1 MKLEL
6 EVSSGPNQGRTIP
19 VQLNPFLI
27 GRGEACHLRPASERV
42 SRQHCRIDFANE
54 AYTITDSQS
63 TDGTYVNGER
73 IEAPVPLRNGDM
85 LRIGSLTFKVK
96 LELTAD
102 PVQLALD
109 VSTRAALTRRVV
121 PKVGQDLQ
129 NLMGELREALKWTQ
143 QIFCPS
149 SEAARLAQEI
159 LDENSA
165 ALKILAENFQNVL
178 VLDTRQA
185 LVDGRFELQ
194 KYYQYV
200 AARIYST
207 LNIAPLCDP
216 HEQDIIQLLR
226 DESQLLILFLFV
238 ELVPTEQLRRIRSI
252 LQEDHHSLVIY
263 QKNSD
268 SNDPNRLST
277 DGDAERVIERDLS
290 DTKVEVDIKDSEL
303 IKPPKKDSE
312 ATPKPYPIANSRDA
326 SSETLRKYF
335 GGR

>member
-6 EVSSGPNQGRTIP
+6 EVSSGPNQGKIIP
-19 VQLNPFLI
+19 IRVNPFLI
-27 GRGEACHLRPASERV
+27 GRGESCHLRPASERV

-54 AYTITDSQS
+54 AYTISDSQS

-73 IEAPVPLRNGDM
+73 IEAAVPLRSGDQ
-85 LRIGSLTFKVK
+85 LRIGSLTFRVK
-96 LELTAD
+96 LEATAD
-102 PVQLALD
+102 PVQSALD
-109 VSTRAALTRRVV
+109 VSTRSALTRRVV
-121 PKVGQDLQ
+121 PKVGQDLHS
-129 NLMGELREALKWTQ
+129 LLGELREALKWTQ

-149 SEAARLAQEI
+149 SEVDRLAQEI
-159 LDENSA
+159 LEQNS
-165 ALKILAENFQNVL
+165 LGIKILAENFRNVL

-185 LVDGRFELQ
+185 LVEGRFELD

-226 DESQLLILFLFV
+226 DESHLLILFLFV

-263 QKNSD
+263 QKNDD
-268 SNDPNRLST
+268 SNDPNRIST
-277 DGDAERVIERDLS
+277 TGDDERVIERDLS
-290 DTKVEVDIKDSEL
+290 DTKVEIDIKESDLVTTPKNDSET
-303 IKPPKKDSE
+303 PPKPI
-312 ATPKPYPIANSRDA
+312 PKTNSRDA
-326 SSETLRKYF
+326 ASETLRKFF
-335 GGR
+335 GSR